1 MIFQIMIISKT
12 FGATNCKKCAPNCQK
27 KCSGIKDIILH
38 NIVIMKQISLKISQF
53 LNYFVIL
60 KFDSVPQTKDV
71 D

>member
-1 MIFQIMIISKT
+1 MIIIQKR
-12 FGATNCKKCAPNCQK
+12 FGVTNCKKCAANCQK
-27 KCSGIKDIILH
+27 KCSGIKDNILH

-60 KFDSVPQTKDV
+60 KFDTVPQTNDV